1 MSLYNG
7 TEFDHLTGSQ
17 GLAKKAIWKEFFSKF
32 INYSLEI
39 ASVVGVESA
48 ARALA
53 VQNLQSQ
60 ITSMKIITG
69 WNPANPFPAKKSDGS
84 NFEAGNFVRITAS
97 VGDYKAGDML
107 IAIEDIPGDATIEH
121 FGDVE
126 TNVELATDTFAGV
139 VKILADKA
147 AYEGVGNDTSVVTKV
162 VLQQVL
168 TALGAEITT
177 AFQNADTA
185 LQEAITDAYTQAIST
200 ALANYYSKA
209 EIVNLLEGKTNKAD
223 SASIVGSL
231 KDLYASLAV
240 VQSRIPQIGQFH
252 SIAVMIPDLTTNM
265 QGAFSNERTVPV
277 ALVTKEGIA
286 QRGLILISE
295 HVANW
300 SEVVFARKA
309 ELDYVVIKSPT
320 TYICQL
326 VFNPE
331 SLTQQDV
338 ADMSVLNTYYGVV
351 PTLEQQLAA
360 TNTNPW
366 NRNAI
371 GKADGSSA
379 ASLAA
384 LEAKFANVN
393 VNI

>member
-7 TEFDHLTGSQ
+7 TEFDHLVGSQ
-17 GLAKKAIWKEFFSKF
+17 GLAKKAVWKEFYSKF

-39 ASVVGVESA
+39 ASAVGIESA

-168 TALGAEITT
+168 TALGSEITT

-185 LQEAITDAYTQAIST
+185 LQTAITDAYTQEIST

-209 EIVNLLEGKTNKAD
+209 EVNNLLLGKTSKAD
-223 SASIVGSL
+223 SASIVGGL
-231 KDLYASLAV
+231 KDLYAS
-240 VQSRIPQIGQFH
+240 
-252 SIAVMIPDLTTNM
+252 IAVLQSKIVIPTQGANITDVVAALANAM
-265 QGAFSNERTVPV
+265 QGSVSSANIIPV
-277 ALVTKEGIA
+277 GFFTKEGVELKG
-286 QRGLILISE
+286 QRYLAE
-295 HVANW
+295 PVADW
-300 SEVVFARKA
+300 SGVVHARKA
-309 ELDYVVIKSPT
+309 EMDFALLTSPT
-320 TYICQL
+320 TFITQI

-331 SLTQQDV
+331 FLTQADV
-338 ADMSVLNTYYGVV
+338 AELSYRFNMYGAV

-360 TNTNPW
+360 ATINPLD
-366 NRNAI
+366 RVKI
-371 GKADGSSA
+371 GKADGTSA
-379 ASLAA
+379 QSIAD
-384 LEAKFANVN
+384 LEAKFA
-393 VNI
+393 